1 MSKTLNITSSNFQ
14 RTKKRELERVTDIGM
29 KEFKTNSSLP
39 KKKGK
44 KKMVRLLSAGNINP
58 KFEDNKNNTNSNFF
72 NLPPLNGNS
81 YILSNSKKMKHM
93 NPNNSADR
101 KKEFKIEL
109 EKIYE
114 QNIQYKR
121 TIKNLQSQIKLIK
134 QDTEE
139 KEIILNQKREEINSI
154 IKENTYKSE
163 LDAVPIMDSS
173 KLSLVR
179 KIRNQIKQS
188 GQELQELKYKYSEL
202 KKDLKQTKKKESL
215 IEEKIY
221 DAHRDKILVLI
232 NNSKQYKIS
241 KSNEVLQNEIVNN
254 GLENQQK
261 IMKNLANRFN
271 DLDNEEEFL
280 NNEIIKYEK
289 YLDKALDKLKIIKLN
304 HISLK
309 EQNTKLKKEKEN
321 FIDKNGHEDY
331 SLEKYNKKLIKVK
344 KDYIYNKLK
353 SIKTMEKLSNLK
365 KKYNTSF
372 EQYKKTNEIKNN
384 IPSNINTTAIDSGN
398 ITTNDISKKECLNI
412 EDYLNKLKNIYQEN
426 REKENE
432 LEKGLF
438 LYQKAVR
445 NLNNPDNVNIAEIKE
460 NLLNIINNNKKNKKE
475 VDKVKNND
483 G

>member
-1 MSKTLNITSSNFQ
+1 
-14 RTKKRELERVTDIGM
+14 
-29 KEFKTNSSLP
+29 
-39 KKKGK
+39 
-44 KKMVRLLSAGNINP
+44 
-58 KFEDNKNNTNSNFF
+58 
-72 NLPPLNGNS
+72 
-81 YILSNSKKMKHM
+81 
-93 NPNNSADR
+93 
-101 KKEFKIEL
+101 
-109 EKIYE
+109 
-114 QNIQYKR
+114 
-121 TIKNLQSQIKLIK
+121 
-134 QDTEE
+134 
-139 KEIILNQKREEINSI
+139 
-154 IKENTYKSE
+154 
-163 LDAVPIMDSS
+163 
-173 KLSLVR
+173 
-179 KIRNQIKQS
+179 
-188 GQELQELKYKYSEL
+188 
-202 KKDLKQTKKKESL
+202 LKQTKKKESL